1 MKTYDAIVVG
11 ASVAGAPTATWLAR
25 KGHRVLLVD
34 KARFPRDTNSTHFV
48 WPRGMSYLNRLG
60 VAQRILE
67 HTPRK

>member
-1 MKTYDAIVVG
+1 MNTYDAIVIG

-48 WPRGMSYLNRLG
+48 WPRRLMPSMLTSRLVKLG
-60 VAQRILE
+60 VS
-67 HTPRK
+67 